1 MALPTGNISL
11 MNLDQVTDKP
21 AQARSQL
28 HEAVQKLNQVIESLN
43 EGGSGG
49 TAFIGEIK
57 MLAYVPAVVPEG
69 WLECDGVS
77 ISRSVYEALFL
88 RIRTTY
94 GSDDNQTFKVPDTSR
109 RVVVG
114 RGGGTS
120 SVLANSIG
128 STGGSETVV
137 LTTNEMPSHNHTVSV
152 SSSGSTHTHSS
163 GSLSTSST
171 GSHFHNLFADDGASK
186 WQFPNRVQSLNAE
199 RRDRG
204 SWSYYLSKTNNN
216 ATPNLGASS
225 STGSHS
231 HSVSGRTGSSGGSH
245 SHTGSAVATGGGQ
258 AHNNIQPSIVFYF
271 MIYTGV

>member
-28 HEAVQKLNQVIESLN
+28 HEAVQKLNQVIETLN

-77 ISRSVYEALFL
+77 ISRSVYEALFA

-114 RGGGTS
+114 RGGTTS
-120 SVLANSIG
+120 TVLRNTIG
-128 STGGSETVV
+128 STGGTETVV
-137 LTTNEMPSHNHTVSV
+137 LTTNQIPSHNHTISIN
-152 SSSGSTHTHSS
+152 SARDTHTHSS
-163 GSLSTSST
+163 GSLSTSTT
-171 GSHFHNLFADDGASK
+171 GSHTHSIAFKSDRNGGSHNLIGS
-186 WQFPNRVQSLNAE
+186 
-199 RRDRG
+199 DRSG
-204 SWSYYLSKTNNN
+204 TS
-216 ATPNLGASS
+216 TPDKVTKSAGNHSHSITGNTGS
-225 STGSHS
+225 STGNSHTYRQCS
-231 HSVSGRTGSSGGSH
+231 SSGWRTGS
-245 SHTGSAVATGGGQ
+245 
-258 AHNNIQPSIVFYF
+258 
-271 MIYTGV
+271 